1 MTSLFDVGKSAI
13 QAYRQSLAV
22 TGQNIANMNTE
33 GYMRREADL
42 QEVTASQGGITSLA
56 NQAGLGVRVAD
67 ISRSFDA
74 FLLARARSSTSGYE
88 RMDNYLN
95 QIMEL
100 ENMLLP
106 SDADLGS
113 QIGRFFNALS
123 EVASSPGDLA
133 PRVVAIEE
141 GDALASRFNSLSGQ
155 LSQQESGTLS
165 MLDDAVTGIS
175 LLAKELASVNSRI
188 LSSGQSGQ
196 SPNSLLDLR
205 DRIIGDIAKLTDV
218 SVKYDDRGYADITLG
233 SSGAGPSLVS
243 MTTSTSVGYV
253 LREDTIQ
260 IVLNP
265 GLRNT
270 PTSQVSSGMIA
281 GLVDAFSMT
290 KEVAKEVNH
299 LASLVSTNVNK
310 QHKLGVDLDGKTGAP
325 MFSTS
330 GLEIALNRSNS
341 SSLII
346 EVNVNDVNS
355 LPQKPMTAVF
365 NAVANQWTLTGDDL
379 EEPLTGKEQIN
390 GPGFNLAVTGEAKDG
405 DSFYVNP
412 QKNAAAGL
420 TFLLKR
426 PQEIAAASATSVSAD
441 NKNTGEASLTIKAGQ
456 TAETF
461 VEKEVANTLANSQ
474 APVEA
479 TNFLRDGLVATVPA
493 GTSNIELSSFAKQ
506 AAASFQI
513 SATDIENLTQ
523 LRFELDGSDNDG
535 PHSFNITHAAAYPNA
550 PSGQKWSEMS
560 EISALLNNGVLR
572 SSGGFSLADLGLYA
586 SGGAGSFVIASSKGN
601 FQKTGSEVAH
611 VVTQSG
617 TISASLSDAVDASN
631 IQVFTREGRH
641 LAGSALTTMQIDD
654 LVKTKNG
661 FSVEAVYR
669 GDYLNKNE
677 NGYRGANIDIF
688 SDGGHFV
695 VATGSNG
702 MAAAAIGGTDI
713 VPSNALVDRNLTI
726 TMANG
731 ETRQTSISA
740 GAWASDVANKIN
752 TDLADIGV
760 RATAQL
766 RVELSAFQTS
776 GQVQFDIT
784 SLNEEPITIAASVT
798 PSTLDS
804 LAVAINRESDNTGVS
819 AVVSTN
825 GKRIIL
831 ESKGGAD
838 IVLNNVIAGAPL
850 FSSKVLKSDGSAATT
865 SAGTNRVVTLADHGT
880 PAFEAA
886 MNANAAVGDK
896 YVIDVAGTDIEY
908 TLIAS
913 DVTSLQAAADTA
925 ARVSYLAGKLDID
938 ANTAASGSDIGYGV
952 TSSGTSFIVTAN
964 AVGADA
970 TVIGPMRL
978 HPNGGAEADL
988 GAAVSSVDGS
998 ATDLTVTF
1006 SGTGAGG
1013 AVAVTASLNDTTGF
1027 AAGTFTADASVGVGT
1042 STISKSS
1049 APEGDISITIDK
1061 LSGDA
1066 DTANTL
1072 NKIVADNA
1080 GGTYTLSGTDSAL
1093 FAIDATTGTVTA
1105 TLDNETKTDSGT
1117 NGVYDFEVNYFK
1129 GGVKLVTE
1137 TVELTVTDRVA
1148 DNNNTQV
1155 SAFAQPK
1162 LGTSLTNVASGII
1175 EAEDFTIYGNVGTK
1189 VIDVNGGSSARD
1201 IVSAVNSV
1209 QGDTGVY
1216 AEAQTRVNMSFPDQ
1230 SAATSDSVTFKLY
1243 GKNTL
1248 PQVISGT
1255 VDFGITD
1262 GRDADLRNLA
1272 DAVNAA
1278 SGSTGIT
1285 AKTSADGSTVTMISN
1300 DGYDIVLEGYEL
1312 TSASISA
1319 NVYPADE
1326 TFANIGTASV
1336 LTEGAANNNSMRVG
1350 GVLKFHSPYVFSV
1363 ATAADGSQG
1372 GSLFQ
1377 QTPGAAT
1384 LSAVSDLDVLTV
1396 ENAQKMLTAV
1406 DGALVRIDLERSDLG
1421 ATMSRMEYTIS
1432 NLSNVALNTKGARSR
1447 IQDSDIAAETVE
1459 LNRAQVL
1466 SQAAQAMLAQANR
1479 TSQSIL
1485 SLLQS

>member
-1 MTSLFDVGKSAI
+1 MSKINTNMASVTTLYHLKNKEGSMNQALERISSGLRLNHAVDDAAGASIVNRMTSQIKGIEAAI
-13 QAYRQSLAV
+13 RNAADAISLTQTA
-22 TGQNIANMNTE
+22 E
-33 GYMRREADL
+33 GSL
-42 QEVTASQGGITSLA
+42 QEV
-56 NQAGLGVRVAD
+56 
-67 ISRSFDA
+67 
-74 FLLARARSSTSGYE
+74 
-88 RMDNYLN
+88 
-95 QIMEL
+95 
-100 ENMLLP
+100 
-106 SDADLGS
+106 S
-113 QIGRFFNALS
+113 QILHRMRELS
-123 EVASSPGDLA
+123 VQSANGVYTGQDRQAINNE
-133 PRVVAIEE
+133 VVAMQNELGRIAEH
-141 GDALASRFNSLSGQ
+141 SRFNGVTMLNGDFQ
-155 LSQQESGTLS
+155 DTTFQIGFTGNDTATL
-165 MLDDAVTGIS
+165 TI
-175 LLAKELASVNSRI
+175 E
-188 LSSGQSGQ
+188 
-196 SPNSLLDLR
+196 
-205 DRIIGDIAKLTDV
+205 DV
-218 SVKYDDRGYADITLG
+218 RPQGLG
-233 SSGAGPSLVS
+233 EYV
-243 MTTSTSVGYV
+243 MTTSNSDVADVVIGAS
-253 LREDTIQ
+253 I
-260 IVLNP
+260 
-265 GLRNT
+265 
-270 PTSQVSSGMIA
+270 PTR
-281 GLVDAFSMT
+281 T
-290 KEVAKEVNH
+290 Y
-299 LASLVSTNVNK
+299 T
-310 QHKLGVDLDGKTGAP
+310 LGG
-325 MFSTS
+325 
-330 GLEIALNRSNS
+330 
-341 SSLII
+341 
-346 EVNVNDVNS
+346 
-355 LPQKPMTAVF
+355 
-365 NAVANQWTLTGDDL
+365 
-379 EEPLTGKEQIN
+379 
-390 GPGFNLAVTGEAKDG
+390 
-405 DSFYVNP
+405 
-412 QKNAAAGL
+412 NAATGSSTA
-420 TFLLKR
+420 R
-426 PQEIAAASATSVSAD
+426 SASFA
-441 NKNTGEASLTIKAGQ
+441 L
-456 TAETF
+456 
-461 VEKEVANTLANSQ
+461 
-474 APVEA
+474 A
-479 TNFLRDGLVATVPA
+479 TNGSQGDTYTMTIGPD
-493 GTSNIELSSFAKQ
+493 SI
-506 AAASFQI
+506 
-513 SATDIENLTQ
+513 ATD
-523 LRFELDGSDNDG
+523 
-535 PHSFNITHAAAYPNA
+535 P
-550 PSGQKWSEMS
+550 
-560 EISALLNNGVLR
+560 
-572 SSGGFSLADLGLYA
+572 
-586 SGGAGSFVIASSKGN
+586 
-601 FQKTGSEVAH
+601 
-611 VVTQSG
+611 
-617 TISASLSDAVDASN
+617 AVDA
-631 IQVFTREGRH
+631 
-641 LAGSALTTMQIDD
+641 TTYNS
-654 LVKTKNG
+654 VTK
-661 FSVEAVYR
+661 V
-669 GDYLNKNE
+669 
-677 NGYRGANIDIF
+677 
-688 SDGGHFV
+688 
-695 VATGSNG
+695 
-702 MAAAAIGGTDI
+702 AAA
-713 VPSNALVDRNLTI
+713 L
-726 TMANG
+726 
-731 ETRQTSISA
+731 E
-740 GAWASDVANKIN
+740 ANKP
-752 TDLADIGV
+752 TG
-760 RATAQL
+760 
-766 RVELSAFQTS
+766 
-776 GQVQFDIT
+776 
-784 SLNEEPITIAASVT
+784 AAYS
-798 PSTLDS
+798 
-804 LAVAINRESDNTGVS
+804 I
-819 AVVSTN
+819 
-825 GKRIIL
+825 
-831 ESKGGAD
+831 
-838 IVLNNVIAGAPL
+838 
-850 FSSKVLKSDGSAATT
+850 

-1209 QGDTGVY
+1209 QGETGVY

-1285 AKTSADGSTVTMISN
+1285 AKTSADGSTLTMISN

-1363 ATAADGSQG
+1363 ATAANGSQG